1 MLREPAATDWGF
13 PRAVAGIDLLVR
25 YAEAH
30 GVPADHALAGSGLAA
45 DGRTLDQ
52 MVTAAQELTVI
63 RNLRRILGEV
73 GADVGRTYRPESFGV
88 FGFAL
93 LGSRTV
99 LDAMNV
105 ALRFIDL
112 SYAFAIPRA
121 EVSEDRVVVTV
132 DGSGL
137 PRDVRRFLVDRDATA
152 IRTVLDGLVPGGV
165 GGRLVIEDGTAVLT
179 FGVDELAR
187 PLVRDHPEARKQA
200 ARICADLVADRR
212 QMAGLGNDVRVL
224 IAQQLPT
231 GPSAAGVAAT
241 LGMSERT
248 LRRRLAA
255 EGLGFQ
261 QLVDDVR
268 ASLAEA
274 LLAGSATLP
283 VEEVALR
290 LGYSGATSFIH
301 AHRRWTG
308 RTPRAGST
316 RRSAPVT

>member
-13 PRAVAGIDLLVR
+13 PAAVAGVDILVR

-30 GVPADHALAGSGLAA
+30 GVPTARALTGSGLPAHRRA
-45 DGRTLDQ
+45 LDQ

-112 SYAFAIPRA
+112 SYAFVIPRA
-121 EVSEDRVVVTV
+121 EVREDRVVVTA

-137 PRDVRRFLVDRDATA
+137 PADVRRFLVERDATA
-152 IRTVLDGLVPGGV
+152 IHTVLDGLVPGGV
-165 GGRLVIEDGTAVLT
+165 GARLQIEDGTAVIT

-187 PLVRDHPEARKQA
+187 PLARDHPEAREQA
-200 ARICADLVADRR
+200 AAICAGLVADRR
-212 QMAGLGNDVRVL
+212 QLSGLGQDVRVL

-231 GPSAAGVAAT
+231 GASATRVAAA

-255 EGLGFQ
+255 EGLHFQ
-261 QLVDDVR
+261 HLLDDVR
-268 ASLAEA
+268 ASLATA
-274 LLAGSATLP
+274 MLAGAGTLP
-283 VEEVALR
+283 VEEIALR
-290 LGYSGATSFIH
+290 LGYAGATSFIH

-308 RTPRAGST
+308 RTPRA
-316 RRSAPVT
+316 

>member
-1 MLREPAATDWGF
+1 MLRQPAATEWGF
-13 PRAVAGIDLLVR
+13 PRAVAGVDLLVR
-25 YAEAH
+25 YAAAH
-30 GVPADHALAGSGLAA
+30 GVPATRALAGSGLPADRRAA
-45 DGRTLDQ
+45 DQ
-52 MVTAAQELTVI
+52 MVTAAQELTVT
-63 RNLRRILGEV
+63 RNLRWILGDV

-121 EVSEDRVVVTV
+121 EVRADRVVVTV

-137 PRDVRRFLVDRDATA
+137 PRDVRRFLVERDATA

-165 GGRLVIEDGTAVLT
+165 GARLVIEDGTAVLT
-179 FGVDELAR
+179 FGVAELSRPLAR
-187 PLVRDHPEARKQA
+187 DRPEARQQA
-200 ARICADLVADRR
+200 AAICADLVADRR
-212 QMAGLGNDVRVL
+212 QVTGLAQDVRVL

-231 GPSAAGVAAT
+231 GVSAERVAAA
-241 LGMSERT
+241 LAMSERT

-255 EGLGFQ
+255 EGLRFQ
-261 QLVDDVR
+261 QLLDDVR
-268 ASLAEA
+268 ASLASA
-274 LLAGSATLP
+274 MLAGAGSLP

-316 RRSAPVT
+316 PRSRADR